1 MSRAAIDP
9 SRPACTITGDG
20 RLPAHGR
27 SGSRRGDSASTG
39 AVLLPTPD
47 LLVLQGFRPDYRVAG
62 TLTRQRQ
69 QIGDAVPP
77 PLAAALLGSL
87 LGIDWRPAVAEYLQE
102 ARHTDSQI
110 EVEPEPRR

>member
-9 SRPACTITGDG
+9 SRAACTITGDG

-39 AVLLPTPD
+39 AIMLPIPD
-47 LLVLQGFRPDYRVAG
+47 LLILQGFRPDYEVVG
-62 TLTRQRQ
+62 TLTEQRQ

-77 PLAAALLGSL
+77 PVAAALLGSL
-87 LGIDWRPAVAEYLQE
+87 LGIDWKPAVAQYLEQ
-102 ARHTDSQI
+102 S
-110 EVEPEPRR
+110 RRP